1 MAQDPM
7 GAYVGAGLG
16 QFDYEDN
23 DVEGFIEVEDTT
35 LTYRVYGGYRF
46 NRTWAVEG
54 SYTQAD
60 DVESSSEI
68 FPTITFG
75 FNSDFE
81 IVEVRGLAHLN
92 AFFAG
97 IGYWDADANVTLSVS
112 SPSFGSLS
120 ASESVSDS
128 GASVVLGGQW
138 DLERVGIRVEL
149 EAYDMDDVEH
159 AYNLGVGVHY
169 RF

>member
-1 MAQDPM
+1 
-7 GAYVGAGLG
+7 
-16 QFDYEDN
+16 
-23 DVEGFIEVEDTT
+23 
-35 LTYRVYGGYRF
+35 
-46 NRTWAVEG
+46 
-54 SYTQAD
+54 
-60 DVESSSEI
+60 
-68 FPTITFG
+68 
-75 FNSDFE
+75 
-81 IVEVRGLAHLN
+81 VEVRGLAHLN